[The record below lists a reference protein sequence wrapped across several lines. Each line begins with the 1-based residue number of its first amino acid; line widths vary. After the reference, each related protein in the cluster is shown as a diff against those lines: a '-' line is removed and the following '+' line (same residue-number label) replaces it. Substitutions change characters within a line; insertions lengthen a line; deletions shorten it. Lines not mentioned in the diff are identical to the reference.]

1 MLATAALLLAIA
13 PTLPQGPDWP
23 HFRGPNR
30 NGWVEASE
38 PWSAAGNATPLWA
51 ANVGKGY
58 SCPSI
63 VGEHLVTLGFDE
75 AAGVDR
81 VTCLDR
87 TTGEPRWSYTFATTD
102 KPKYHGGG
110 TLSTPTIAD
119 GRIYCLNRDGKFHV
133 LALAT
138 GEVIWQRDYQ
148 KELGVE
154 RSFHGFSTS
163 PLLDGDRIYLQLG
176 GLVAAVS
183 KKHGELLWQTKDEG
197 DASHA
202 NLLPIEVRGEPALA
216 TIVNTTFVVLRS
228 RDGKL
233 LHEYLWDL
241 SGTAMHCS
249 MPVAI
254 GDNRVFVST
263 AYNKGCALL
272 QIDDAKQPAR
282 VWSNRR
288 MRNKV
293 TACVPYQSHLYGFDE
308 SMLRCLDL
316 DGNSKWRVR
325 GLGLGSLS
333 IVDDR
338 MLVLSSEGELIVAE
352 ATPKAFRELSRRKV
366 LDGGAYWTMPVFVD
380 GLIYVRNSL
389 GDLRCLDHRLHAAA
403 APSSAR
409 ADAQPTPSA
418 STLFA
423 NHRKLVGGQS
433 AFSQVDKASQARKAL
448 RLRGTWSIPL
458 RGVTDSK
465 MTWTLVPPNR
475 WDLRLD
481 DEFLYTFDGNQA
493 WTIEPQGPRLITG
506 EELFEHRHLFA
517 LTDLFVPACPSGA
530 MTTKKPVPFAET
542 ECWQVTAK
550 IATGEGEQE
559 RHVKH
564 FFAVETGRLMGREGL
579 KQSTIE
585 LHGSQQL
592 SGLTLP
598 ERVIRYRAEDG
609 QKHVMTLQSAEWLTT
624 PPKLFEPPPP
634 ILRLKRTPAEFARDT
649 AALQKRFAGALAR
662 YQAKE
667 TDSPIGDD
675 ILTLCVHDGEL
686 WLSTPGPEFCIA
698 AEADKDGV
706 YAANGPPIRFSMV
719 LDKTGRT
726 TALKML
732 MREDGTVLLHRLPD

>member
-1 MLATAALLLAIA
+1 MLVTAALLLAIA
-13 PTLPQGPDWP
+13 PALPQGPDWP

-30 NGWVEASE
+30 NGWIEANE
-38 PWSAAGNATPLWA
+38 AWSATGNAEPLWA

-63 VGEHLVTLGFDE
+63 VGEHLVTLGYDE
-75 AAGVDR
+75 AAGIDR

-87 TTGEPRWSYTFATTD
+87 TTGEPRWSYVFATTD
-102 KPKYHGGG
+102 KPEYHGGG

-119 GRIYCLNRDGKFHV
+119 GRVYCLNRDGKFHV
-133 LALAT
+133 LSLAT
-138 GEVIWQRDYQ
+138 GEVIWQRNYQ

-183 KKHGELLWQTKDEG
+183 KKHGQVLWHTKDAG

-202 NLLPIEVRGEPALA
+202 NLLPIEVGGEPALA
-216 TIVNTTFVVLRS
+216 TIAHTTFVVLRA

-233 LHEYLWDL
+233 LHEYPWDL
-241 SGTAMHCS
+241 GGTAMHCS
-249 MPVAI
+249 MPIAI

-272 QIDDAKQPAR
+272 QIDDAKQPTR

-293 TACVPYQSHLYGFDE
+293 TACVPYQDHLYGFDE
-308 SMLRCLDL
+308 SMLRCLDH
-316 DGNSKWRVR
+316 DGSSKWRVR

-333 IVDDR
+333 IVDNR
-338 MLVLSSEGELIVAE
+338 MLVLSSEGELIIAE
-352 ATPKAFRELSRRKV
+352 ASPDSFRELSRKKV

-389 GDLRCLDHRLHAAA
+389 GDLRCLDHRLHAATEPA
-403 APSSAR
+403 GAR
-409 ADAQPTPSA
+409 PHTQPTPLA

-423 NHRKLVGGQS
+423 NHRELVGGKIAS
-433 AFSQVDKASQARKAL
+433 SQADQAL
-448 RLRGTWSIPL
+448 RFHGTWSIPL
-458 RGVTDSK
+458 RGLKDGK

-481 DEFLYTFDGNQA
+481 HEFVYTFDGQQA
-493 WTIEPQGPRLITG
+493 WAIEPQGPRLIAG
-506 EELFEHRHLFA
+506 DELFEHRYLFA
-517 LTDLFVPACPSGA
+517 LADLFVPACPSSA
-530 MTTKKPVPFAET
+530 RTTKKPVSFAET
-542 ECWQVTAK
+542 ACWQVTAK
-550 IATGEGEQE
+550 IRTGEGEQVRE
-559 RHVKH
+559 VKH
-564 FFAVETGRLMGREGL
+564 YFAVETGRLAGREGP
-579 KQSTIE
+579 KQSTIV

-598 ERVIRYRAEDG
+598 ERITRYRADNG
-609 QKHVMTLQSAEWLTT
+609 QEHVMTLQAAEWITT
-624 PPKLFEPPPP
+624 PTELFKPPPS
-634 ILRLKRTPAEFARDT
+634 ILRLKRTPAELAQAT
-649 AALQKRFAGALAR
+649 ATLQKRFAGALAR
-662 YQAKE
+662 YQAND
-667 TDSPIGDD
+667 TDSPVGDEII
-675 ILTLCVHDGEL
+675 ILSVHDGEL
-686 WLSTPGPEFCIA
+686 WVSTPGPEFRIP

-706 YAANGPPIRFSMV
+706 YAADGPPIRFSMV

-726 TALKML
+726 KALKMI
-732 MREDGTVLLHRLPD
+732 MRDGGTVLLHRLPD